1 MFRTVQKMVFER
13 NEILIFRKER
23 KLIMAGDLYI
33 ENLPEKA
40 MYFLMAVAGESGF
53 HKQVHHANRTW
64 ADNSNRLTEQLIQPT
79 QNRASLPPHAY
90 IELNRAKVES
100 F

>member
-1 MFRTVQKMVFER
+1 MVFER

-40 MYFLMAVAGESGF
+40 MYFLMAVEGESGF